1 MKGDICKKKNK
12 IEQDR
17 QSFTSCLQ
25 MCFPENRLTPIVSIH
40 VMKMKKKSLKKKVTT
55 HRTMN
60 SAHSRFIPI
69 TFHSNLLIMS
79 VLL

>member
-40 VMKMKKKSLKKKVTT
+40 VMKMKKN
-55 HRTMN
+55 H
-60 SAHSRFIPI
+60 
-69 TFHSNLLIMS
+69 
-79 VLL
+79 

>member
-17 QSFTSCLQ
+17 QSFTSCLR

-40 VMKMKKKSLKKKVTT
+40 VMKMEKK
-55 HRTMN
+55 
-60 SAHSRFIPI
+60 I
-69 TFHSNLLIMS
+69 TEKESNYTQNYEFCS
-79 VLL
+79 FTVYPNNVSQ